1 MNSLHWIYTSYRD
14 EEENCAKQGKFVT
27 LGLAGISSSE
37 TLPEGR
43 CGATGG
49 PPSGTNARLSTRTW
63 KHGTGFC
70 SGYGWPK
77 AVSSLPSPP
86 ISDPYN

>member
-14 EEENCAKQGKFVT
+14 EEENCAKQGKFVS

-43 CGATGG
+43 YGG
-49 PPSGTNARLSTRTW
+49 NWWAPQWDLCQAFNAYLETLNRLLFRL
-63 KHGTGFC
+63 
-70 SGYGWPK
+70 WPK